1 MLQSVLWLS
10 AHVRAVCE
18 TSNGANQPVRIEKRR
33 SRPWK
38 RARRVPLY
46 TRNLDNPSILSS
58 QTTTRSHITHSDIN
72 AIIDYVIRTLAASQ
86 LTHIRHF
93 TP

>member
-38 RARRVPLY
+38 RA
-46 TRNLDNPSILSS
+46 LDAFHYNS
-58 QTTTRSHITHSDIN
+58 QS
-72 AIIDYVIRTLAASQ
+72 
-86 LTHIRHF
+86 
-93 TP
+93 

>member
-46 TRNLDNPSILSS
+46 TRNLDNPSILLS
-58 QTTTRSHITHSDIN
+58 QTTIPLYISQS
-72 AIIDYVIRTLAASQ
+72 AIRAVIDYVIRTLVASQ